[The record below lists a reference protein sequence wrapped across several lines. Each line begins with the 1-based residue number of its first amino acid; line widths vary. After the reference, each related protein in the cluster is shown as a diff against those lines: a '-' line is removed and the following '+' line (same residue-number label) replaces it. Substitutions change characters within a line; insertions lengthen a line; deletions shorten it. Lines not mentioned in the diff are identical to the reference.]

1 MANSRKHNNNS
12 SVRQLSEIANTFPP
26 TEVCS
31 ETSSDV
37 FISKEVL
44 NPHILFVEP
53 FYTGSH
59 KELIDLLHDWF
70 PKSRLITLS
79 GKKWPWRARC
89 SALILSSHIPQ
100 ITTEKTIFC
109 SSVLSLAELLGLR
122 PDLQKL
128 KKIVYFH
135 ENQFVYPIRQIKDR
149 DVQYAYNQ
157 ITTCLAADELV
168 FNSEFN
174 LRSLLDNLNK
184 VVKLL
189 PDYRPKDMQLK
200 IQPKCKVLYFPVWY
214 PLLPDDQR
222 ENLEYL
228 TIVWPHRWEFDKAP
242 EVFIN
247 ILTKLKQKNLNF
259 RVHILGGNFADV
271 PDVLND
277 VKESL
282 KENILTFGFVE
293 SKDEYYDILINS
305 DVVVSTA
312 IHEFFGVAM
321 LEAMC
326 YGCFPIV
333 PNKLVYPEI
342 YPPQCLYNDEAAAV
356 KMLTDYCKNP
366 SKARIDRHA
375 LDCGFDFGRFAYGT
389 LRPRYGQL
397 LK

>member
-59 KELIDLLHDWF
+59 KELIDLLHDCKLNLSKLFKLFVSNIWIVYLGS

-100 ITTEKTIFC
+100 ITTEKTFFC

-157 ITTCLAADELV
+157 ITT
-168 FNSEFN
+168 
-174 LRSLLDNLNK
+174 
-184 VVKLL
+184 
-189 PDYRPKDMQLK
+189 
-200 IQPKCKVLYFPVWY
+200 W
-214 PLLPDDQR
+214 
-222 ENLEYL
+222 
-228 TIVWPHRWEFDKAP
+228 
-242 EVFIN
+242 
-247 ILTKLKQKNLNF
+247 
-259 RVHILGGNFADV
+259 
-271 PDVLND
+271 
-277 VKESL
+277 
-282 KENILTFGFVE
+282 
-293 SKDEYYDILINS
+293 
-305 DVVVSTA
+305 
-312 IHEFFGVAM
+312 
-321 LEAMC
+321 
-326 YGCFPIV
+326 
-333 PNKLVYPEI
+333 
-342 YPPQCLYNDEAAAV
+342 
-356 KMLTDYCKNP
+356 
-366 SKARIDRHA
+366 
-375 LDCGFDFGRFAYGT
+375 
-389 LRPRYGQL
+389 
-397 LK
+397 